1 MEENHGGKPWMWRF
15 SSWDGRWLE
24 VFPVVVNVRAI
35 GYNVHTQKC
44 VFDHLFLLIIISDHF
59 SFMCQ

>member
-1 MEENHGGKPWMWRF
+1 MEENHGCGVSPHGMDAGWRF
-15 SSWDGRWLE
+15 
-24 VFPVVVNVRAI
+24 FPVVVNVRAI